1 MQLKS
6 KLIITTIIS
15 TLLANTV
22 FAEMVFD
29 PVLQTDIIKI
39 EPIKQSP
46 NTLFKKNFKSA
57 VDKFENLNI
66 KISYDD
72 FNRLISKNH
81 KNDFYLLVLA
91 DKTAELGF
99 FDLSK
104 QAFSRIE
111 DFDIS
116 NNVIENT
123 KKFYFPKKSITKS
136 DILILAELYSN
147 IVYNDQA
154 KESVVELGQYP
165 RLLNDYDYANYLM
178 ALGYY
183 KLNDLENAKQYI
195 KTATEVNPENIN
207 YKILESQI
215 FTGDKKGKISK
226 KLIKEIDEQEINTK
240 RLSEKLESSNEYVSY
255 LLVKKPFDK
264 DYYLGRYYY
273 AEGNYVKASRI
284 FMTALGK
291 NKKNNALLYSML
303 ARCAYALGDYKKA
316 EEYCNKTNKITA
328 SNPDCMI
335 TMGDLAAKNGDYK
348 NALKYYKSAESDKKL
363 RQEALEKMASV
374 YTKMS
379 YPKRANDI
387 YKRLIEDYNSSYIAY
402 YKIGLITPE
411 KELDY
416 LKKSVSINPS
426 YQDGWIDLA
435 RVMLDKGNI
444 SLAKSYLSVANYLDD
459 SNFRYYYYQSLLN
472 KKEAE
477 MNSIK
482 NSNDVLNKIA
492 GRE

>member
-15 TLLANTV
+15 TLFANTV

-29 PVLQTDIIKI
+29 PILQTDIIKI

-46 NTLFKKNFKSA
+46 NTVFKKNFKSA

-72 FNRLISKNH
+72 FNKLISKNH

-104 QAFSRIE
+104 QASSKIE

-154 KESVVELGQYP
+154 KESITELGQYP

-183 KLNDLENAKQYI
+183 KLNDIENAKQYI
-195 KTATEVNPENIN
+195 KIATEENPENIN
-207 YKILESQI
+207 YKILKSQI

-226 KLIKEIDEQEINTK
+226 KLIKEINEQGITTQ
-240 RLSEKLESSNEYVSY
+240 RLSDKLESSNEYVSY
-255 LLVKKPFDK
+255 LLAKKPFDK

-291 NKKNNALLYSML
+291 NKKNNARLYSML
-303 ARCAYALGDYKKA
+303 ARCSYAQGDYKKA
-316 EEYCNKTNKITA
+316 EDYCDKACKIDA
-328 SNPDCMI
+328 NIPDCMM
-335 TMGDLAAKNGDYK
+335 TMGDIASKNGNYK
-348 NALKYYKSAESDKKL
+348 NALKYYKSAESDSQLK
-363 RQEALEKMASV
+363 QEALEKMASV

-379 YPKRANDI
+379 NPKRANDI
-387 YKRLIEDYNSSYIAY
+387 YRKLIKDYNNSYIAY
-402 YKIGLITPE
+402 YKIGLVTPD

-416 LKKSVSINPS
+416 LKKAVSLNPS

-444 SLAKSYLSVANYLDD
+444 SLAKSYLAVANYLDD
-459 SNFRYYYYQSLLN
+459 SSFRYYYYQSLLN

-482 NSNDVLNKIA
+482 NSNDGLNKIA